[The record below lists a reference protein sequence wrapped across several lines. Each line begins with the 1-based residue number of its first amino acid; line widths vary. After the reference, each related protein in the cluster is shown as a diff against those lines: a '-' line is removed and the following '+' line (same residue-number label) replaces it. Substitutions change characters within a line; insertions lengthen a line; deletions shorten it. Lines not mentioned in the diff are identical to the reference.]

1 MSFTL
6 TAPSAELATAMH
18 NAANKDVLCI
28 AAAGNTGLPNVGN
41 PANLH
46 YVMGVA
52 STSNADTR
60 STFSTY
66 GKGVFVAAPGD
77 ARGVVDQ
84 FVACTWGGTVRA
96 AAGVVVMART
106 GATSASAKAIVSAN
120 GVVRPR
126 PCRRR
131 DLVDLVGLGAVT
143 SLAEVGV
150 TAGRDQASKVRMA
163 PSFPIQRL
171 GKSG

>member
-1 MSFTL
+1 MQ
-6 TAPSAELATAMH
+6 APGVAGAVPCEPTAMH
-18 NAANKDVLCI
+18 MDEPLHETWSAAL
-28 AAAGNTGLPNVGN
+28 
-41 PANLH
+41 
-46 YVMGVA
+46 
-52 STSNADTR
+52 
-60 STFSTY
+60 
-66 GKGVFVAAPGD
+66 FVAAPGD